1 MPGCGIGS
9 EMVPAAGKRGEAS
22 SMTDAAI
29 EHPDDRRGTD
39 RVRAD
44 GAAETARRPAP
55 VKRRRG
61 SGSRRIYNKIR
72 EDILC
77 LKLRPGEP
85 LDEVS
90 LGRRFKLS
98 RSPVREALIRLAG
111 EGLVNLLP
119 NRSAVVAPLEV
130 ETLPRYLEALDL
142 MQRITTRM
150 AALLRSEQELVA
162 IRAAQAAFEEACAR
176 CSIVDMIEANRDYHL
191 AIAAAGRNP
200 YFTSLYARML
210 DEGMR
215 MLHIHFK
222 FRAETQTLKPDLMF
236 AEHTAMTE
244 AIARQ
249 DAELA
254 ERLAHEHAE
263 GFSDAF
269 IRYMRQNLAADIDI
283 ASSTRRVLRE
293 VSQLQQQASD
303 QKPTTER
310 EP

>member
-1 MPGCGIGS
+1 ML
-9 EMVPAAGKRGEAS
+9 EVA
-22 SMTDAAI
+22 
-29 EHPDDRRGTD
+29 TD
-39 RVRAD
+39 RSS
-44 GAAETARRPAP
+44 GAAPRAAP
-55 VKRRRG
+55 VRRRRA
-61 SGSRRIYNKIR
+61 SGSKRIYSKIR
-72 EDILC
+72 AEILC

-85 LDEVS
+85 LDEVGLS
-90 LGRRFKLS
+90 KRFNLS

-111 EGLVNLLP
+111 EDLVRLLP
-119 NRSAVVAPLEV
+119 NRSAIVAPLDI

-150 AALLRSEQELVA
+150 AAILRGKEELAA
-162 IRAAQAAFEEACAR
+162 IRAAQDAFERACAR

-191 AIAAAGRNP
+191 AIAEAGRNP
-200 YFTSLYARML
+200 YFTSLYARLL

-222 FRAETQTLKPDLMF
+222 FRAETHELKPDLMF

-249 DAELA
+249 DADLA

-269 IRYMRQNLAADIDI
+269 IRYMRQNLAASIDI
-283 ASSTRRVLRE
+283 ASSTRRALRQ
-293 VSQLQQQASD
+293 VSQLR
-303 QKPTTER
+303 QKA
-310 EP
+310 